1 MPCMAEFKLR
11 MQRTQSTKVKG
22 QPKAI
27 APSRAFSRYF
37 QDTLEKHKQYIYI
50 IKLSEILYNIK

>member
-11 MQRTQSTKVKG
+11 MQRTQSKNVKG

-37 QDTLEKHKQYIYI
+37 QDTLEKQTIYL
-50 IKLSEILYNIK
+50 IKLSEILYNNK